1 MAKVPNHP
9 SRFAVGIALAS
20 ALAAATAAA
29 PVLAQHGA
37 PSAPGVAH
45 FDVYAEGADL
55 HVLLGERVGEDKSV
69 RLSHR
74 RSRDGGKTWS
84 EPARIDRPGDTLFSP
99 HPGEHP
105 QVAARGERVVVL
117 WTSRNPESG
126 RGGAIVSAI
135 SSDGG
140 ASWTRGTTPAGDDS
154 QAYHGLLELASDTK
168 GFHAVWLRPHAGDGK
183 EGQALH
189 YAQSADG
196 AAWTAQRGLDLD
208 TCRCCWNR
216 LVTTTEG
223 VGVLFRDG
231 TPRDMAFV
239 ALRDGAWG
247 DPVPA
252 GGFGW
257 QFEGCPHVGG
267 AIASD
272 GAKQLDALVWT
283 GVDEKRTGLYHVASK
298 DGGVRWNEPKRIG
311 DAAARESDIA
321 HAGGKLVAVWS
332 TTVDG
337 HAQVQRVEST
347 DGGKQWSD
355 ARVVSS
361 GDVNATQPRL
371 VVAGGTPVS
380 FWLERAASGGAT
392 LRIDG
397 RPFGAAP
404 P

>member
-1 MAKVPNHP
+1 MPKVPRYH
-9 SRFAVGIALAS
+9 SRLTVGIALPF
-20 ALAAATAAA
+20 ALAAATAVA

-37 PSAPGVAH
+37 PAKAGVAH
-45 FDVYAEGADL
+45 FDVYAEGSDL

-69 RLSHR
+69 RLSHQ

-84 EPARIDRPGDTLFSP
+84 ERARIDRTGDTLFSP

-105 QVAARGERVVVL
+105 QVAARGERVVVV

-126 RGGAIVSAI
+126 HGGAIVSAV
-135 SSDGG
+135 SGDGG
-140 ASWTRGTTPAGDDS
+140 ETWARGATPAGDES
-154 QAYHGLLELASDTK
+154 TAYHGLLELASDDK
-168 GFHAVWLRPHAGDGK
+168 GFHAVWLRPNAGEGS

-189 YAQSADG
+189 YAQSVDG
-196 AAWTAQRGLDLD
+196 ARWTAQRGLDLD

-216 LVTTTEG
+216 LVTTSDG

-257 QFEGCPHVGG
+257 KFEGCPHVGG
-267 AIASD
+267 AIATD

-283 GVDEKRTGLYHVASK
+283 GVDEKRTGLYHVASS
-298 DGGVRWNEPKRIG
+298 DGGASWNEPRRIG

-321 HAGGKLVAVWS
+321 HAGGKLVALWS
-332 TTVDG
+332 TTVDE
-337 HAQVQRVEST
+337 HAQVQRVESA
-347 DGGKQWSD
+347 DGGKNWSD

-361 GDVNATQPRL
+361 ANVNATQPRL

-380 FWLERAASGGAT
+380 FWLERAGSGSAA

-397 RPFGAAP
+397 RPFAAGP
-404 P
+404 H